1 MLMKMKS
8 AALLIFLASSSVMEV
23 QAVSPIQKVIEMLS
37 GLEAK
42 IMKAGE
48 EEQKAYEDFV
58 SWCEDAAKNKG
69 FELKTAKANKMKQEA
84 TIAKCKSDA
93 EAADTAIAEKVATIA
108 QNEADLKDA
117 TDIREKE
124 HAEFTAAE
132 TELVETVDTLERAIG
147 VIEKSMKGSAL
158 LQTPATLNNIQ
169 GLIKTLN
176 VVMEAASFSSQDQK
190 SLISLVQSKQNS
202 DDDEEDDAFGAP
214 APDAYK
220 SKSGGIVDVL
230 EDMREKAEGELSEAR
245 KAESNAQHNYDMLK
259 QGITDEIAAATHEK
273 GEAESAKTEAEGT
286 KATTEGDLEVTTK
299 VIAEAE
305 AALGVV
311 STDCMTTASDH
322 EVSVNGRTAELKA
335 LATAKK
341 LIQSSTSFQQASSF
355 FQISSASSSSSG
367 SNLRTSSDLKNFE
380 VVNVVKRLAT
390 QQHSAALSQ
399 LASRIQAAI
408 RYGAASNEDPFA
420 KVKQLITEM
429 IDKLIKEGEAEA
441 GMKAYCD
448 NEMAKTKAK
457 KEELKADIDKL
468 SYKIDV
474 ASSRSV
480 TLKAEVKELQKEL
493 AELVESQAEMD
504 KVRKEQNDA
513 FVEAKAD
520 LEKGLDGVGNALKVL
535 RDFYE
540 SDASLMQDNSKGDL
554 GDKFQAFM
562 QQPAQPVTHSKSS
575 GAGGG
580 IIDMLEVIESD
591 FSKNLAQIEE
601 EEAAAV
607 TDYEKIT
614 QENKV
619 TKTTKEQDVKYKTKE
634 FTGLD
639 KDVAELT
646 SDRDSTST
654 ELDAVMDYDTKIKD
668 QCIAKPMPYEERKKR
683 REAEI
688 AGLKEALSILEGQ
701 AFLQKRS
708 IFAHKLH

>member
-1 MLMKMKS
+1 
-8 AALLIFLASSSVMEV
+8 
-23 QAVSPIQKVIEMLS
+23 MLS

-322 EVSVNGRTAELKA
+322 EVSVNGRAAELKA